1 MEKTVNPMPIKKTLT
16 DYLRLWFKWFLDPL
30 GGFFNRLGITPNMMT
45 MLGLLGNTVGAYFL
59 ARGEMLTGGLF
70 VLLMTPIDAL
80 DGTMARLR
88 GESSDFGAFVDSVT
102 DRYSELIIYGG
113 LLYHFLYLGEP
124 VGGLLV
130 FGAAAG
136 SVLVSYVKA
145 RAEGLGYEA
154 KVGLL
159 TRVERYLVL
168 APVFGFQSAFH
179 WACDHC
185 CLCKY
190 HCLAAHLACPW
201 SGACKDEEAGDLECL
216 KDFLLV
222 HLKYGFTGSS
232 LCLARW
238 QEPGWQRAKPNAAD
252 MNPEIVW
259 DLLTYLL
266 IGGIIGARLW
276 HILTPPPSSGIT
288 AGWYFT
294 HPLDALA
301 IWKGGL
307 GIPGA
312 VIGGHDRFVFLR
324 SQA

>member
-1 MEKTVNPMPIKKTLT
+1 MEKIAKPMPVRKTLT

-45 MLGLLGNTVGAYFL
+45 MLGLMGNTVGAYYL

-113 LLYHFLYLGEP
+113 LLYYFLSQGDPL
-124 VGGLLV
+124 GGLLV

-168 APVFGFQSAFH
+168 APSLVFNQVFVG
-179 WACDHC
+179 
-185 CLCKY
+185 
-190 HCLAAHLACPW
+190 LA
-201 SGACKDEEAGDLECL
+201 
-216 KDFLLV
+216 
-222 HLKYGFTGSS
+222 
-232 LCLARW
+232 
-238 QEPGWQRAKPNAAD
+238 
-252 MNPEIVW
+252 
-259 DLLTYLL
+259 
-266 IGGIIGARLW
+266 IIAVFAN
-276 HILTPPPSSGIT
+276 IT
-288 AGWYFT
+288 A
-294 HPLDALA
+294 LQR
-301 IWKGGL
+301 IWH
-307 GIPGA
+307 
-312 VIGGHDRFVFLR
+312 VR
-324 SQA
+324 SQAHTKMKKQEI